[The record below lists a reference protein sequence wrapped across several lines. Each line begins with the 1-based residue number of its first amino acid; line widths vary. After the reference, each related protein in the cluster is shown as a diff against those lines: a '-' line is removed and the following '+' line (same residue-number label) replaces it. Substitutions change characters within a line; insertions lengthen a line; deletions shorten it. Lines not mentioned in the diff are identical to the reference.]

1 MNAIEPL
8 RAARSLYGWVAALP
22 MDGRA
27 VAHLS
32 ANTCNLEFVMP
43 RMPQS
48 FLSGRAIAGWIVAFV
63 LMAVAGTASAQ
74 VTAVSGTS
82 CRTMVLQNPS
92 LANPLSLQAG
102 TVTFEL
108 WGTMA
113 IPASG
118 VASLFQLTGL
128 QSVELVSV
136 RTAAQNAS
144 RGCPSVPSASLRL
157 RSDDTIRDVVKGT
170 LTIPLA
176 NGTRQSIGLR
186 AVPYPAISWTW
197 TNAAP
202 SNSCVLGGFSSFSY
216 PSNRLLRI
224 VTPQSTSVDAFC
236 TATMTTRITAGSS
249 VAHVKGPV
257 PVRLTTD
264 LTLTHTRPVPMS
276 PESLPTGIAKGP
288 GSFASVPVVLSHQGM
303 LKFKPNGR
311 DFALAV
317 ATPNGNT
324 SALQLSVVLPNVPV
338 FTGPIQTRSLFEA
351 TGGGIT
357 AGGKDAITFS
367 ASLTPAAPQLGH
379 TITWRVSNP
388 ACFAAR
394 SGTFNPASPFQ
405 TFLLPA
411 GQTIFQVTLTAL
423 DTPDCLPPIGGRTET
438 VEAWSGTDVTTRE
451 KPFYSTPTTFRVL
464 RP

>member
-1 MNAIEPL
+1 MNPAEPL
-8 RAARSLYGWVAALP
+8 RVPRSLYGWVAALP
-22 MDGRA
+22 KDGRA
-27 VAHLS
+27 VARRSDNPL
-32 ANTCNLEFVMP
+32 NLEFVMHRTP
-43 RMPQS
+43 LS
-48 FLSGRAIAGWIVAFV
+48 FLPGRAIAGWVVAFV

-74 VTAVSGTS
+74 VTAVTGTS
-82 CRTMVLQNPS
+82 CKTILLQNPS
-92 LANPLSLQAG
+92 LSNPLSLQAG

-113 IPASG
+113 IPTSG

-144 RGCPSVPSASLRL
+144 RGCPSVASASLRL
-157 RSDDTIRDVVKGT
+157 RSDGAIRDVVKGT
-170 LTIPLA
+170 LTVPLA

-202 SNSCVLGGFSSFSY
+202 SNSCVLAGFSSFSY

-224 VTPQSTSVDAFC
+224 VTPQSTAVDAFC
-236 TATMTTRITAGSS
+236 TANVASRITAGSS
-249 VAHVKGPV
+249 DAHVKGPV

-276 PESLPTGIAKGP
+276 PESMPTEILKGP
-288 GSFASVPVVLSHQGM
+288 GSSVTVPVVLSHQGM
-303 LKFKPNGR
+303 LKFKPHGR
-311 DFALAV
+311 DYALEV

-338 FTGPIQTRSLFEA
+338 FTGPIQKRSLFEA
-351 TGGGIT
+351 TGGLN
-357 AGGKDAITFS
+357 AGAKDAITFS
-367 ASLTPAAPQLGH
+367 AALTPAAPQLGH

-394 SGTFNPASPFQ
+394 SGAFNPASPLQ

-411 GQTIFQVTLTAL
+411 GQTIFEVTLTAL
-423 DTPDCLPPIGGRTET
+423 DTPACLPPLDGRIET
-438 VEAWSGTDVTTRE
+438 IEAWSGTDVTTRE
-451 KPFYSTPTTFRVL
+451 KPFYSTPTTFRVI